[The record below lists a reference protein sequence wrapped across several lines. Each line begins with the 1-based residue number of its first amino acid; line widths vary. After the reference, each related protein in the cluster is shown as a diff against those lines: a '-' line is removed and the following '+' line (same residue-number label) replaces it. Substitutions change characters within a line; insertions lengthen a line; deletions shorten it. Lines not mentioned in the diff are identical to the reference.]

1 MISLFFSRTLLA
13 ICTNISCVS
22 HVCSSHNPL
31 VLTQCIDSCYYASL
45 LHPSPAI
52 VFKRIAGFRSRQ
64 YAGNWRYVSESET
77 YTKPI
82 TCHIRAYSLF
92 FGSTASCTTNN
103 SQIPECVFLPDLCV
117 GTVTLHSVRRNAIL
131 MTHVPHDRTSR
142 ARQYTTELTCQ

>member
-1 MISLFFSRTLLA
+1 MISLFFHEHCLLSVQ
-13 ICTNISCVS
+13 TSLVS
-22 HVCSSHNPL
+22 LMFCSSHNPL